1 MIQIYALKM
10 IEFLKSFEGAK
21 NLFFGRSL
29 PPHGLDEIKRTK
41 IDPYVLKSYIFIR
54 FASLDF
60 IV

>member
-1 MIQIYALKM
+1 M

-29 PPHGLDEIKRTK
+29 PPPGLDEIKRTK
-41 IDPYVLKSYIFIR
+41 IDPYVLKTYIFIR